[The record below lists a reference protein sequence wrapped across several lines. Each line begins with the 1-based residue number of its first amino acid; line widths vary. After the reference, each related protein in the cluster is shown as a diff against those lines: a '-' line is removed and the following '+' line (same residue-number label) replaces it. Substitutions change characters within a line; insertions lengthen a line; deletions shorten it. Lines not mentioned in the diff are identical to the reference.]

1 MTGYTYIAVAGQ
13 DTIGLNATNNT
24 LTIATS
30 SGLSISTNPLTNTL
44 TLNTETSY
52 TESLNIIST
61 LSDLTVTNTL
71 NINPTNTGT
80 IDNVVI
86 GGLVPRN
93 GTFSQ
98 LTALSTVTLNPA
110 NATVTISPTG
120 TGTVTINPAITGSI
134 NNVAIGATTPA
145 AASVTTLTATNNVLF
160 NGNNAT
166 ITISPTGTGTVT
178 INPAITGSI
187 NNVAIGATTPAS
199 GKFTAVQITSPPGG
213 ATSAVTIGYAAALA
227 AAYGMIM
234 S

>member
-13 DTIGLNATNNT
+13 DTLGLNATNNT
-24 LTIATS
+24 LNIATS
-30 SGLSISTNPLTNTL
+30 GGLEISTNPLTNTL
-44 TLNTETSY
+44 ILNTV
-52 TESLNIIST
+52 ESLNTIST

-71 NINPTNTGT
+71 TANPTNTGA

-98 LTALSTVTLNPA
+98 ITALSTVTLNPA
-110 NATVTISPTG
+110 
-120 TGTVTINPAITGSI
+120 
-134 NNVAIGATTPA
+134 
-145 AASVTTLTATNNVLF
+145 
-160 NGNNAT
+160 NAT

-178 INPAITGSI
+178 INPATTGSI
-187 NNVAIGATTPAS
+187 NNVVIGATTPVAATVTTLTATNNVLFNGNNASIILSPTGTGTVTINPATAGSIDNMVIGATTPAS